1 MRHSLYPGDASH
13 VAHTSC
19 SGEVT
24 VAFAEWLK
32 FGRNLHQSSQGDASP
47 AETLGRK
54 RKIPVIPVGPEF
66 PRPYVMAADPVI
78 TISFVI
84 GLPSTTNPSKYTSE
98 AFKQRTGLFCDALS
112 FKDIAEGALPSAITD
127 LSRFPSTD
135 MKDATELDA
144 ILPAS
149 EDNKIEMTVCSFALH
164 LIESN
169 SELFALL
176 WELSTKTRWLIVIAP
191 HKKPEV
197 CRNFPHL
204 TQTHNSR
211 SKLAGV
217 G

>member
-1 MRHSLYPGDASH
+1 VRHSSYPGNTLH
-13 VAHTSC
+13 EAHTSC

-32 FGRNLHQSSQGDASP
+32 FGHNLYESSQGDASQT
-47 AETLGRK
+47 ETLGRN
-54 RKIPVIPVGPEF
+54 RKIPIISVGPEF

-84 GLPSTTNPSKYTSE
+84 GLPSTTNTSKYTSE
-98 AFKQRTGLFCDALS
+98 AFKQRTSLSCDALS
-112 FKDIAEGALPSAITD
+112 FKDVAEGALPSAITD
-127 LSRFPSTD
+127 LSRFLSAD
-135 MKDATELDA
+135 MRATELDA
-144 ILPAS
+144 ILHAS

-176 WELSTKTRWLIVIAP
+176 WELSTKSRWLIVIAP

-197 CRNFPHL
+197 CTEFSAFHA
-204 TQTHNSR
+204 NSQF
-211 SKLAGV
+211 
-217 G
+217 